1 MTGEWRWLVN
11 LLVALVFLACAI
23 YLFAQGSWYMAGK
36 RDPSVGRYFSGES
49 LRWLILALLL
59 MAAHA
64 AYWAWRVSRPAQES
78 ISSSYFWLI
87 GPIVLLAAA
96 VLSGVIAYQKA
107 EPGRPPPVQSPRT
120 GEP

>member
-36 RDPSVGRYFSGES
+36 RDPTVGRYFTGES
-49 LRWLILALLL
+49 LRLLILALLL

-64 AYWAWRVSRPAQES
+64 AYWAWRVSRPDQDVANG
-78 ISSSYFWLI
+78 YFW
-87 GPIVLLAAA
+87 PIVLLAAA
-96 VLSGVIAYQKA
+96 VLSGLIAYQKA
-107 EPGRPPPVQSPRT
+107 APGHPPPVQSSRAGQP
-120 GEP
+120 